1 MKKKLWILMG
11 IILIGAG
18 VTVGGI
24 GLKTYLDEHNAGS
37 DYEEL
42 KEDVAVP
49 TVSPVPSQAEENE
62 TQEVKEPLQIPVDFD
77 KLTEKCPDIYAWI
90 QIPGTD
96 IDYPIVQ
103 REGDNAYYLNHTI
116 EGKKK
121 IEGAIFTED
130 YNTRDF
136 TDPNTVIYGHN
147 MRNGSMFRQ
156 LHKYEDRK
164 FFQDNQEILIYQ
176 PEQILHYQIF
186 AAYVYDSRHL
196 LMSFDFE
203 NQDEYAAY
211 LDSILGQKNMNA
223 NIDNSVKITEQ
234 DKIVTL
240 STCNG
245 NDDERYLVQAV
256 LVSIEN

>member
-1 MKKKLWILMG
+1 MKKKLWILLG

-18 VTVGGI
+18 IVVGGI
-24 GLKTYLDEHNAGS
+24 GLKEYLDEKNAGD
-37 DYEEL
+37 DYKDL
-42 KEDVAVP
+42 KEDVIVP
-49 TVSPVPSQAEENE
+49 SVSPVPKEEKDPSE
-62 TQEVKEPLQIPVDFD
+62 TKEPLDIPVDFA
-77 KLTEKCPDIYAWI
+77 KLTEKCSDIYAWI
-90 QIPGTD
+90 RIPGTD

-136 TDPNTVIYGHN
+136 TDPHTVIYGHN
-147 MRNGSMFRQ
+147 MKNGSMFRQ
-156 LHKYEDRK
+156 LHRYEDRK
-164 FFQDNQEILIYQ
+164 FFQENDEILIYQ

-186 AAYVYDSRHL
+186 AAYVYDDRHL
-196 LMSFDFE
+196 LMSFDCE
-203 NQDEYAAY
+203 NPDEYAAY
-211 LDSILGQKNMNA
+211 LDSIFRQKNMNTM
-223 NIDNSVKITEQ
+223 IDTSVTVTEE